1 MSYSPEYQ
9 GPIAGYVINHM
20 KKNYWKVAATM
31 PREDLLQEAYVVF
44 LRCKRKYSHLEAPQH
59 FMALFKTAWCHQFL
73 DFANEDTASRCLVEM
88 PRMRFSEGD
97 DVEFEPQGD
106 GDNDGALAIALDQ
119 APSEVKAVL
128 QLFLNAPAEL
138 LEIATASWKGNDK
151 RCKAGG
157 SKRINQLLGLPEE
170 LDVMQMTRDYF
181 GGAT

>member
-20 KKNYWKVAATM
+20 NKHYWKVAATM
-31 PREDLLQEAYVVF
+31 PRDDLLQEAYVVF
-44 LRCKRKYSHLEAPQH
+44 LRCKRKYPSLDTPQH
-59 FMALFKTAWCHQFL
+59 FMALFKTAWNHQFL

-88 PRMRFSEGD
+88 PRVKTAEGD
-97 DVEFEPQGD
+97 TMEFELQGD
-106 GDNDGALAIALDQ
+106 GDNDGALAIAIDQ

-138 LEIATASWKGNDK
+138 LEIATDSWKGNDK

-157 SKRINQLLGLPEE
+157 SKRINKLLGLPED

-181 GGAT
+181 GT